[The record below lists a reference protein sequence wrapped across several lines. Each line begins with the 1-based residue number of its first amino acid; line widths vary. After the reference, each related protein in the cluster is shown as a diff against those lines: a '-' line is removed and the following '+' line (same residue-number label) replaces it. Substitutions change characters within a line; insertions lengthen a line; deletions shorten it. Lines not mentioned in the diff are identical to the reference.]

1 MGQLGASAGR
11 RGRVVRSLGT
21 VLRTVGLVLLALLVG
36 CAPQGLDAADAPSEH
51 VSVLARNST
60 QPNAGPTAAG
70 TTPAPSGTVA
80 RRSAVRDVG
89 GRRPAARRRLEL
101 TDTITGDISPKSV
114 VASGDGLFLAQNMMY
129 RHTVT
134 AYDGAGR
141 LLATIPDEVDLAAFG
156 IDGYGGTHRGAPV
169 EAAFMPSGDHAY
181 VSNYSMYGPGF
192 AGEGSDVCT
201 PGDGTDHSYVYRI
214 DSATLQIDDVIKVG
228 AVPKYVAVSPD
239 GRWVLVTNWC
249 SYDLSVI
256 DAERGD
262 EVGRVEL
269 GAYPRGIAVDPA
281 STAAYVAVMGSTH
294 IAVVDLDDHSVSTI
308 DGVGQGPRDLRM
320 SQDGRFLYA
329 TLNAEGTVAKI
340 HRRTGEVRAKADAGE
355 APRSLAISGDG
366 TALYAVNYHSNTVSK
381 IRTRDMRVVQTV
393 DTNDKPIGVTYDP
406 ATRHLWVACYSGS
419 IMIFKDAR

>member
-1 MGQLGASAGR
+1 MTQWGIGA
-11 RGRVVRSLGT
+11 RGFDVARSFGT
-21 VLRTVGLVLLALLVG
+21 VLRALGFVVLACLAG
-36 CAPQGLDAADAPSEH
+36 CVARASDAGGTTGPPSER
-51 VSVLARNST
+51 VSVLAEGS
-60 QPNAGPTAAG
+60 ADPTAA
-70 TTPAPSGTVA
+70 TTPPAPSGSVA
-80 RRSAVRDVG
+80 RKSAARDVG
-89 GRRPAARRRLEL
+89 RRRPAVRRRLEL
-101 TDTITGDISPKSV
+101 TDTVTGEISPKSV

-134 AYDGAGR
+134 AYDRAGR
-141 LLATIPDEVDLAAFG
+141 LLATIPDEVDLAAYG
-156 IDGYGGTHRGAPV
+156 VDGYRGTHRGAPV
-169 EAAFMPSGDHAY
+169 EAAFTPSGDHAY

-192 AGEGSDVCT
+192 AGEGSDVCA

-214 DSATLQIDDVIKVG
+214 DTATLSIDDVIEVG

-256 DAERGD
+256 DAARGE
-262 EVGRVEL
+262 EVRRVDL

-281 STAAYVAVMGSTH
+281 STTAYVAVMGSTH
-294 IAVVDLDDHSVSTI
+294 IAVVDLDDFSVMKI

-320 SQDGRFLYA
+320 SPDGRFLYA

-340 HRRTGEVRAKADAGE
+340 HRRTGEVRATARTGQ

-366 TALYAVNYHSNTVSK
+366 TALYAVNYHSDTVTK
-381 IRTRDMRVVQTV
+381 IRTRDMAVVQTV
-393 DTNDKPIGVTYDP
+393 ATNDKPIGITYDT
-406 ATRHLWVACYSGS
+406 ATRHLWVACYSGN